1 MLELNGKTYY
11 KACEAA
17 ELAGV
22 HIRTLRRWLAN
33 GNLSHFLFPYRKT
46 QHSPVFYRLEPPDD
60 TDELWDGEEIY
71 RFSGRR
77 NETGGDVIHGERK
90 NKTTGIGE

>member
-1 MLELNGKTYY
+1 MLELNGKQYY

-33 GNLSHFLFPYRKT
+33 GNLAHFLFPYRKT
-46 QHSPVFYRLEPPDD
+46 LHSPVYYRLEPPED
-60 TDELWDGEEIY
+60 TDELWDGESVY
-71 RFSGRR
+71 RLQES
-77 NETGGDVIHGERK
+77 ETERMV
-90 NKTTGIGE
+90 

>member
-1 MLELNGKTYY
+1 MLELNGKQYY

-33 GNLSHFLFPYRKT
+33 GNLAHFLFPYRKT
-46 QHSPVFYRLEPPDD
+46 LHSPVYYRLEPPED
-60 TDELWDGEEIY
+60 TDTLWDGESVY
-71 RFSGRR
+71 RLQES
-77 NETGGDVIHGERK
+77 ETERMV
-90 NKTTGIGE
+90 